1 MNEEFK
7 NKMIE
12 LSGKIKIELSEEQ
25 IEKFFEYMK
34 ILLEWNE
41 KINLT
46 AITEQED
53 IILKHFIDSITVL
66 DFIKNENRIIDVG
79 TGAGFPGL
87 PIAIM
92 REDAQVTLLD
102 SLNKR
107 IIFLNETIK
116 QINLKNV
123 NTMHGRAEDIGQNK
137 ETREKYDIAISRAVA
152 NLTTLVEYLL
162 PFVNV
167 GGKCI
172 CMKGPNIEEELKN
185 AEFAIK
191 ELGGKVENVKKI
203 MLPNSDIARNIVVIK
218 KIKETSNKYPR
229 KAGLPAKQPLSK

>member
-12 LSGKIKIELSEEQ
+12 LSEKIKIELSEEQ

-34 ILLEWNE
+34 MLLEWNE
-41 KINLT
+41 KFNLT
-46 AITEQED
+46 AITEQDD
-53 IILKHFIDSITVL
+53 IILKHFIDSMTVL
-66 DFIKNENRIIDVG
+66 DFIQKENKIIDVG
-79 TGAGFPGL
+79 TGAGFPGI
-87 PIAIM
+87 PIALM
-92 REDAQVTLLD
+92 REDVHVTLLD

-107 IIFLNETIK
+107 INFLNEISN
-116 QINLKNV
+116 QINIKNV
-123 NTMHGRAEDIGQNK
+123 NAIHGRAEDMGQNK

-162 PFVNV
+162 PFVKV
-167 GGKCI
+167 GGRCI
-172 CMKGPNIEEELKN
+172 CMKGPDIEEELKN

-191 ELGGKVENVKKI
+191 ELGGEIEKVKKL
-203 MLPNSDIARNIVVIK
+203 MLPNSNIARNIVVIK
-218 KIKETSNKYPR
+218 KIKETSNIYPR